1 MNVISMK
8 QSLSKMLARTTKA
21 NNLLNRHSS
30 EGWSWG
36 FAQHAVRLRNGWL
49 MQKPARPARGNPVK
63 VIHAVITFNAL
74 MSIFIAKC
82 MSVIRFTATK
92 LSTLPA
98 WIPACAGMTKFISI
112 GENLV
117 SFTNLARIKN
127 KPLLFTLTLF
137 SPFAHAEGAVSS
149 EYRWLTFLVFSGIIA
164 ATMYITFWASKRV
177 KSTEDF
183 YAAGNA
189 ISGLQNGWAI
199 AGDYL
204 SAASFLGI
212 AGLISLYGYD
222 GFMYSVGFLM
232 GYIAVLLVIA
242 EPCRNIGKYTLGDIL
257 AFRNDPKKARII
269 AAISTITVSIFYL
282 TAQMVGGGVLVKT
295 LIGIDYEVSVIAVG
309 TLMLAYVVFGG
320 MVATTYVQIVKAIL
334 LVIASLVL
342 VTLVWMPYGFSLP
355 AFLQAVV
362 DSPKVQA
369 QVAKLLGAAASNMT
383 PQELGQ
389 RFLEPGLF
397 LKDPIDQI
405 SLGMA
410 LVFGTAGLPH
420 ILMRFFTVPN
430 AQEALKSVVWAM
442 AIIGGFYVLT
452 LFLGFGAAMYVGSD
466 TIGGIDKGGNMA
478 APLLAQYLGGGQNSL
493 LGNFMLAF
501 VAAVAFAT
509 IVAVVAGLVLASA
522 SAIAHDLYVNV
533 IKDGNATQAQQ
544 MKAARIASIGVGIV
558 AIIIGMLAKGQ
569 NVAHL
574 VGMAF
579 AVAAS
584 SNLPAIFLTLYW
596 KKCNTT
602 GVVMGMLIGAGSAIL
617 LVLISPNMTYP
628 LKMVSDSKTVLEG
641 APAKPAVEAKM
652 GEGIICEFFTTCQKR
667 EAAKPEAEV
676 VISAPQK
683 IAELQ
688 DLLTRIRSKEVVDGI
703 NSQIKGLEKSITK
716 AKEDTAKFS
725 NRTNSIMG
733 LEKPLFRLKNPGIIS
748 IPLGFLM
755 VILFSL
761 LTRDKRAEDL
771 WEELYVRQNTGLHVE
786 DVSH

>member
-1 MNVISMK
+1 MK
-8 QSLSKMLARTTKA
+8 VLI
-21 NNLLNRHSS
+21 
-30 EGWSWG
+30 
-36 FAQHAVRLRNGWL
+36 FAL
-49 MQKPARPARGNPVK
+49 
-63 VIHAVITFNAL
+63 
-74 MSIFIAKC
+74 IA
-82 MSVIRFTATK
+82 
-92 LSTLPA
+92 
-98 WIPACAGMTKFISI
+98 FISI
-112 GENLV
+112 PLFAAE
-117 SFTNLARIKN
+117 LAN
-127 KPLLFTLTLF
+127 
-137 SPFAHAEGAVSS
+137 HGAVAS
-149 EYRWLTFLVFSGIIA
+149 EYRWLTFLVFSSIIG
-164 ATMYITFWASKRV
+164 ATMYITYWASKRV
-177 KSTEDF
+177 KSTADF
-183 YAAGNA
+183 YAAGNS

-269 AAISTITVSIFYL
+269 AALSTITVSIFYL

-295 LIGIDYEVSVIAVG
+295 LIGIDYEVSVMVVG

-320 MVATTYVQIVKAIL
+320 MVATTYVQIVKAVL

-342 VTLVWMPYGFSLP
+342 VTLVWLPYGFSLP

-362 DSPKVQA
+362 DDSKIQA
-369 QVAKLLGAAASNMT
+369 QVAKLLGTGLINSGASSMSA
-383 PQELGQ
+383 QELGQ

-430 AQEALKSVVWAM
+430 AQEARKSVVWAM

-452 LFLGFGAAMYVGSD
+452 LFLGFGAAMHVGPE

-478 APLLAQYLGGGQNSL
+478 APLLAQYLGGGENSM

-533 IKDGNATQAQQ
+533 IKQGNATQQQ
-544 MKAARIASIGVGIV
+544 QIKAARIASIGVGIV

-602 GVVMGMLIGAGSAIL
+602 GVVMGMLVGAGSAIL

-628 LKMVSDSKTVLEG
+628 QKMVADAKIVLEG
-641 APAKPAVEAKM
+641 AAGKPAIAGKASEGLICEFFTFCQKAEPAKPAV
-652 GEGIICEFFTTCQKR
+652 
-667 EAAKPEAEV
+667 AALDSLPFQV
-676 VISAPQK
+676 VLIGSEIDHDSPLSESKKAQIK
-683 IAELQ
+683 IA
-688 DLLTRIRSKEVVDGI
+688 K
-703 NSQIKGLEKSITK
+703 LEKQIAK
-716 AKEDTAKFS
+716 AKEDLAKYS
-725 NRTNSIMG
+725 NQSTSMLG

-761 LTRDKRAEDL
+761 LTRDKRSEEL